1 MLWIER
7 VLETPGGRLRLE
19 PMRPEHAPE
28 MAEVLADPSLGE
40 HVEGRP
46 PSAEYLA
53 HRYEILSSR
62 RSPNG
67 RELWLN
73 WVIRLDSERRAVGFV
88 QATVGEQVAALAWV
102 VGVAWQ
108 GTGIATEAAA
118 AVIEVLEQEQGVT
131 TFTASIAPK
140 NQASKAVATKLGMSK
155 SGAVHDGEE
164 VWVMTL
170 SG

>member
-7 VLETPGGRLRLE
+7 VLETPSGRLRLE
-19 PMRPEHAPE
+19 PMLPQHAPE

-46 PSAEYLA
+46 PSTEYLA

-62 RSPNG
+62 SSPNG

-73 WVIRLDSERRAVGFV
+73 WVIRLVSEARAIGFV
-88 QATVGEQVAALAWV
+88 QATVGERAASLAWV

-108 GTGIATEAAA
+108 GAGIATEAAT
-118 AVIEVLEQEQGVT
+118 AVIEVLEQEQGVS
-131 TFTASIAPK
+131 TFTASIAPD
-140 NQASKAVATKLGMSK
+140 NQASKAVATKLGMNR

-164 VWVMTL
+164 VWVLTL